1 MKLNENTCCTETA
14 YRLIFPC
21 RRELTQRQIERN
33 NMKTKIT
40 DEIVEAAANI
50 GQFGLGA
57 VLVAADKIESEHAAL
72 VAVAEAGNDCREVL
86 KMVSQNWREAGSMV
100 DTMKRS
106 AADFAEAQANL
117 AAVREGGAK

>member
-1 MKLNENTCCTETA
+1 
-14 YRLIFPC
+14 
-21 RRELTQRQIERN
+21 
-33 NMKTKIT
+33 MKTNKTDKTDYIPSLF
-40 DEIVEAAANI
+40 DEIEFAINNPGDNTESAQAA
-50 GQFGLGA
+50 LSK
-57 VLVAADKIESEHAAL
+57 LKSEHAAL